1 MAAVEVGTAG
11 RLVAVAD
18 MQVALGRVAVE
29 GSRPAV
35 DIVGLRDA
43 GAAA

>member
-1 MAAVEVGTAG
+1 MGTAAAVVVVG
-11 RLVAVAD
+11 

-29 GSRPAV
+29 DSRPAV
-35 DIVGLRDA
+35 DIVRLRAA